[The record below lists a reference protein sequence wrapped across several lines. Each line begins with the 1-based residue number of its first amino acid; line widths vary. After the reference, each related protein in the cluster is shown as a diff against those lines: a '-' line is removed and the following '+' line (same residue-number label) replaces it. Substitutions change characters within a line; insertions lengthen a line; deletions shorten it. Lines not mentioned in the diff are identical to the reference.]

1 MNPENNMTPPET
13 RAGTPASKS
22 SAARTNNQ
30 IRASA
35 TADGFALKAKWKTLL
50 AQARELWPKVPA
62 EELAGVDG
70 NIHKLAGLVQL
81 RYRLDREESNRQV
94 KEFFDR
100 HDLSGGSVV
109 PPK

>member
-1 MNPENNMTPPET
+1 MNTENNMTPPET
-13 RAGTPASKS
+13 RAGTVASATC
-22 SAARTNNQ
+22 AARTNNQ

-35 TADGFALKAKWKTLL
+35 TADSFALKVKWKTLL
-50 AQARELWPKVPA
+50 ASAHALWPKVPA

-94 KEFFDR
+94 QEFFDQ
-100 HDLSGGSVV
+100 HNLSGGPVV